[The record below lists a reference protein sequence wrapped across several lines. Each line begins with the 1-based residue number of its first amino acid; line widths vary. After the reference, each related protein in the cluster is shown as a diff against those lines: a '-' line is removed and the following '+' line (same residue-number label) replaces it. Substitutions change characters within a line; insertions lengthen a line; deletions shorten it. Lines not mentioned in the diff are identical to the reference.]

1 MARMPRQVFLA
12 LALSCGL
19 ALAQQV
25 AFTSRNYVQ
34 SPVSI
39 ASVESS
45 KEFGFEA
52 VELRNDG
59 ISAISAVKFL
69 ITVRAEGADDEVAD
83 ERRVAVNLE
92 PRDAKKVAI
101 GMGSVEGLRQRAKS
115 RKQDAALVIITV
127 EAVEFADGLEWKRTE
142 TGVKM
147 DTYPDDVEKR
157 K

>member
-1 MARMPRQVFLA
+1 MRGRLCLVL
-12 LALSCGL
+12 LLTCGI

-39 ASVESS
+39 AWVESS
-45 KEFGFEA
+45 KDFGFEA
-52 VELRNDG
+52 VGLRNDG
-59 ISAISAVKFL
+59 ISAISAVKFQ

-92 PRDAKKVAI
+92 PRDSKKVAI
-101 GMGSVEGLRQRAKS
+101 GMGGVEGLKQRAKS
-115 RKQDAALVIITV
+115 RKQDAALVIITI
-127 EAVEFADGLEWKRTE
+127 EAVEFADGSEWKRTE
-142 TGVKM
+142 NGVKM
-147 DTYPDDVEKR
+147 DTFPDGIEKR

>member
-1 MARMPRQVFLA
+1 MRTQVWLA
-12 LALSCGL
+12 LALSCGM

-59 ISAISAVKFL
+59 ISAVSAVKFL

-83 ERRVAVNLE
+83 ERRVAVSLA
-92 PRDAKKVAI
+92 PRDGKKIAI
-101 GMGSVEGLRQRAKS
+101 GMGQVEGLKQRAKS

-127 EAVEFADGLEWKRTE
+127 EAVEFADGSEWKRTE

-147 DTYPDDVEKR
+147 DTFPDRIQK